1 MRIRLVAV
9 AAALGVVAAIAPAH
23 AAGLKPQ
30 ITDATGDANGVNQQ
44 FPGLG
49 PEPPTVQTAPAD
61 VAGADITTVRF
72 TTNFVTKKVRGKKVR
87 VANGFTVTMNLA
99 AATIPN
105 IEYRVAGAAADC
117 SSVFFEYDTAVG
129 LESSDVRCPGGT
141 PTSDT
146 DYGITGTAS
155 GSTITWVVPNGVFR
169 NGTTFSS
176 LNAQTRTVE
185 GVVTAPQ
192 IDYATSGATFTVGK

>member
-1 MRIRLVAV
+1 MRIRLVALASAV
-9 AAALGVVAAIAPAH
+9 GVVAAIAPAH
-23 AAGLKPQ
+23 AAGSKPQ
-30 ITDATGDANGVNQQ
+30 ITDATGDANGINQQ

-61 VAGADITTVRF
+61 LAGADITSVLF
-72 TTNFVTKKVRGKKVR
+72 STNFVTKKVRGKKVK
-87 VANGFTVTMNLA
+87 VANGFTVTLNLA
-99 AATIPN
+99 AATMPN

-117 SSVFFEYDTAVG
+117 ANVFFEYDTAVG
-129 LESSDVRCPGGT
+129 LEGSDVRCPGST

-146 DYGITGTAS
+146 DYGITATAS
-155 GSTITWVVPNGVFR
+155 GTKITWVVPNGVFH

-176 LNAQTRTVE
+176 LNAQTRTIE

-192 IDYATSGATFTVGK
+192 VDYATSSATYTVGK